1 MTPSLSLW
9 LPISTLYRING
20 IVLNGGLFNNISSNQ
35 GLNYMKIMQMVSLFS
50 ADWPIMLNISPDEI
64 SNKKDLNLIQRLF
77 NLGNLNPL

>member
-1 MTPSLSLW
+1 
-9 LPISTLYRING
+9 
-20 IVLNGGLFNNISSNQ
+20 
-35 GLNYMKIMQMVSLFS
+35 MQMVSLFS